1 MWCLP
6 TITDRR
12 QAVKPGPSPSK
23 VLMLWSVC
31 AGTPLCWWFCS
42 GGPISWR
49 PASYVR
55 SLCGCICGVWPYYQ
69 HQQNRGTLP
78 ACPWHSTQGSWSI
91 HSWRTNQICPKLH
104 LLRMCD
110 IIRQLYWLRDHK
122 TNTECCKC
130 VWSSRCSSVVPARN
144 KTCNKM

>member
-6 TITDRR
+6 TITDRW
-12 QAVKPGPSPSK
+12 QAVQPGPSPSK

-31 AGTPLCWWFCS
+31 AGTPLCCWFCF
-42 GGPISWR
+42 GGSISWR

-91 HSWRTNQICPKLH
+91 HSWRTSQICPKLH

-122 TNTECCKC
+122 TNTEYCKC